1 MPPHDS
7 ATQSL
12 QTVALFPTARDAG
25 NIPAVTLSKGERDFV
40 RLKLT
45 VTVDQTVPYRA
56 EVLTIGG
63 QSVLLVDRL
72 QGSQFDVD
80 VPLRLLKGGKYQVQ
94 LSDARDVSK
103 KEVARYYFLVQ

>member
-1 MPPHDS
+1 M
-7 ATQSL
+7 
-12 QTVALFPTARDAG
+12 
-25 NIPAVTLSKGERDFV
+25 
-40 RLKLT
+40 RLKLA

-72 QGSQFDVD
+72 QGPQFDID
-80 VPLRLLKGGKYQVQ
+80 VPMRSLKGGKYQVR

-103 KEVARYYFLVQ
+103 KEVASYYFLVQ